1 MKTFPVMLNVQG
13 RLAVVVGGGPVG
25 LRKARSLSQAGAR
38 VLLVAPQIKESQVTS
53 GIEIVRAGYRDDLLH
68 GALLVFACT
77 DEGALNARIAA
88 DARKA
93 GALVNAAD
101 QPEDCDFFLPAV
113 VADGEVVIA
122 IGTGGASPA
131 LAVQLKDRLAA
142 ALPKRIGEFASLLSE
157 LRKALK
163 SKVSDAARRGEIM
176 KRLSTEQAYEKFLSG
191 GREAIG
197 KILVGLL

>member
-53 GIEIVRAGYRDDLLH
+53 GIEIVRAGYRDDLLQ
-68 GALLVFACT
+68 GALLVFACS
-77 DEGALNARIAA
+77 DDRVLNARIAA

-113 VADGEVVIA
+113 VADGEVVVA